1 MPGNAIDSVGC
12 RLYLPSRRGAM
23 TALLKSWQRRRERRS
38 AVFEAYRRIVE
49 RAREPLL
56 FARWG
61 LPDTLDGRFEML
73 VLHVFLVL
81 HRLKREGEAAAAFAQ
96 ALFDWMFADLDGAL
110 REMGASDLGVG
121 PRIKAMARGF
131 YGRVAAYEKGLED
144 EAALAAALGRNLFG
158 TLSAAAEAPHLEAA
172 RYVRQQAAALAEV
185 PAERLLAGEV
195 PFAPLA
201 LARKKG

>member
-1 MPGNAIDSVGC
+1 
-12 RLYLPSRRGAM
+12 M

-81 HRLKREGEAAAAFAQ
+81 HRLKREGETTAAFAQ

-131 YGRVAAYEKGLED
+131 YGRVAAYEKALED
-144 EAALAAALGRNLFG
+144 DAALAAALGRNLFG
-158 TLSAAAEAPHLEAA
+158 TRSAATEAPLLEAA
-172 RYVRQQAAALAEV
+172 RYVRRQAAALAEV

-195 PFAPLA
+195 PFATLA
-201 LARKKG
+201 LAREKG